1 MRLIIHLYAFFLF
14 FCKSNIKKAHGFVP
28 DENPFH
34 CAIIGPD
41 YLPSVKD
48 LHADI
53 FQVLKTLNLVQVSK
67 DDKINIPDICVKMD
81 GTLSSQW
88 GEDFLKIIFLSD
100 HLPEERKLCVNAFKR
115 NDIEFA
121 KYQCTKYNGH
131 DHALNFM
138 LQSGS
143 RKALCNHETSLESDL
158 ITVGKLLTQ
167 SNANL
172 NTLDFDN
179 SRKILALK
187 FRVSD
192 KHILS
197 RIANVEE
204 RDMCAVTDV
213 HQENIFFSQHTNN
226 QITNTLSTTT
236 KIAHSNDYNDKL
248 IRFNE
253 FLTKLDIPLKKIKP
267 HYFGDGIRLG
277 AIATED
283 LESGDPYISINDNS
297 VISVDTAFA
306 ENHPKKHRI
315 NQILER
321 FRSNPTNGGFH
332 ALLLYLLH
340 ETFVMKEKSFWF
352 PYISLLPTVDDLKDS
367 SPLFLSQDKLE
378 LLAVSDLRS
387 SIIRYQRKVADEYHL
402 FFNDIGIVNSLVRD
416 TKLDFDKFK
425 WAYSIIDTRSIWWD
439 GKRHLVPLLDLV
451 NCNEVYDEENKTPN
465 KVHETFQDTKNIAT
479 TKASY
484 SVSKGKQ
491 IFENYGQ
498 PNHIYFLY
506 HGFTL
511 QNNSHN
517 CMLLNESIDRGD
529 PGASN
534 ISSTKERL
542 NLNGFGNSFSK
553 SFCILDKTSLNDLAN
568 YLRIKQGISGGDNTG
583 LQNDVFELVNDLLSS
598 RLARHEDLAS
608 SKSLNKGLTPIE
620 KQMKGLVKQEE
631 IILVRL
637 IDEIQPLK

>member
-1 MRLIIHLYAFFLF
+1 
-14 FCKSNIKKAHGFVP
+14 
-28 DENPFH
+28 
-34 CAIIGPD
+34 
-41 YLPSVKD
+41 
-48 LHADI
+48 
-53 FQVLKTLNLVQVSK
+53 
-67 DDKINIPDICVKMD
+67 
-81 GTLSSQW
+81 
-88 GEDFLKIIFLSD
+88 
-100 HLPEERKLCVNAFKR
+100 
-115 NDIEFA
+115 
-121 KYQCTKYNGH
+121 
-131 DHALNFM
+131 
-138 LQSGS
+138 
-143 RKALCNHETSLESDL
+143 
-158 ITVGKLLTQ
+158 
-167 SNANL
+167 
-172 NTLDFDN
+172 
-179 SRKILALK
+179 
-187 FRVSD
+187 
-192 KHILS
+192 
-197 RIANVEE
+197 
-204 RDMCAVTDV
+204 
-213 HQENIFFSQHTNN
+213 
-226 QITNTLSTTT
+226 
-236 KIAHSNDYNDKL
+236 
-248 IRFNE
+248 
-253 FLTKLDIPLKKIKP
+253 
-267 HYFGDGIRLG
+267 
-277 AIATED
+277 
-283 LESGDPYISINDNS
+283 
-297 VISVDTAFA
+297 
-306 ENHPKKHRI
+306 
-315 NQILER
+315 
-321 FRSNPTNGGFH
+321 
-332 ALLLYLLH
+332 
-340 ETFVMKEKSFWF
+340 MKEKSFWF

-583 LQNDVFELVNDLLSS
+583 LQNDVFEFVNDLLSS